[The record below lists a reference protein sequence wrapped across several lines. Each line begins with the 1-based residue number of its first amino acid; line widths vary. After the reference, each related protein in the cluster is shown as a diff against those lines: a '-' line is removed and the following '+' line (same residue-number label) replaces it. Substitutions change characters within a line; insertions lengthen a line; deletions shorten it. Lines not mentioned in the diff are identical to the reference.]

1 MKLPIF
7 SRKSKTPKHSENFIA
22 IDIGSDFVKAI
33 LFEVEETATLKM
45 IGFGKHYLNLKD
57 VQAGVISN
65 KDGVQEAII
74 AAINEALLNYTKEV
88 KDCVFGVSGEMSIGF
103 STTVR
108 VTRKNSTEDINEKEI
123 LEIKK
128 KIEDVA
134 LLQAQREYSR
144 LKGYNDIDLEL
155 INSDITIF
163 KVDGFF
169 VTEPIGFKGKVIET
183 TLFTAFAPLNHLK
196 LLQQLAAGIGLNLIT
211 VSSNMYALVK
221 NLSKEE
227 PTEFNGIIVDIG
239 GDSTDIAV
247 VFSGG
252 ILATRTISVGGRTF
266 TRRIANLL
274 DWSFSDAEN
283 KKLMYSDGKLSEEE
297 THKVGGVIDE
307 TIDAWLAAV
316 SLALLDIEGVK
327 TFPSKLYLTGGAS
340 YMTGLDEMLEEED
353 WKKNIPMRQH
363 LKVKRVTLNEVI
375 SVDGFEKQSEIVV
388 PASLG
393 IIGLILRE
401 NTNE

>member
-7 SRKSKTPKHSENFIA
+7 KRSKKTPQHPSNFIA
-22 IDIGSDFVKAI
+22 IDIGSDFVKAV
-33 LFEVEETATLKM
+33 LFEVEKQESLKM
-45 IGFGKHYLNLKD
+45 VGFGKHYLHLKD
-57 VQAGVISN
+57 VQAGVIAN
-65 KDGVQEAII
+65 KDNVQEAII
-74 AAINEALLNYTKEV
+74 SAINEALLNYTDVV
-88 KDCVFGVSGEMSIGF
+88 KNCVFGVSGEMCIGF

-108 VTRKNSTEDINEKEI
+108 VTRKNSTDDINEKEI

-128 KIEDVA
+128 KIEEVA
-134 LLQAQREYSR
+134 LVQAQREYSR

-169 VTEPIGFKGKVIET
+169 VSEPIGFKGKVIET
-183 TLFTAFAPLNHLK
+183 TLFTAFSPLNHLK
-196 LLQQLAAGIGLNLIT
+196 LLQQLASGIGLNLLT

-221 NLSKEE
+221 NLSKAE
-227 PTEFNGIIVDIG
+227 PSEFNGIIVDIG

-266 TRRIANLL
+266 TRRIANAL
-274 DWSFSDAEN
+274 DWSFAEAEN

-307 TIDAWLAAV
+307 TIEAWLSAL

-327 TFPSKLYLTGGAS
+327 TFPSRLYLAGGAS

-353 WKKNIPMRQH
+353 WKKNVPMRQH
-363 LKVKRVTLNEVI
+363 LKVKRVMLSEVI
-375 SVDGFEKQSEIVV
+375 FVDGFEKQTEIVV

-401 NTNE
+401 NL

>member
-1 MKLPIF
+1 MNLSIF
-7 SRKSKTPKHSENFIA
+7 NRKKKTIEHSNNFIA

-33 LFEVEETATLKM
+33 LFEVEEDQVLKM
-45 IGFGKHYLNLKD
+45 VGFGKHYLKLKD
-57 VQAGVISN
+57 VQAGVIAN

-74 AAINEALLNYTKEV
+74 ASINEALLNYTKEV
-88 KDCVFGVSGEMSIGF
+88 KDCVFGVSGEMCIGF

-108 VTRKNSTEDINEKEI
+108 VTRKNPADDINEKEI
-123 LEIKK
+123 LEVKK
-128 KIEDVA
+128 KIEEVA
-134 LLQAQREYSR
+134 LVQAQREYSR
-144 LKGYNDIDLEL
+144 LKGCNEIDLEL

-169 VTEPIGFKGKVIET
+169 VSEPIGFKGKVIET

-196 LLQQLAAGIGLNLIT
+196 LLQQLASGIGLNLIT

-221 NLSKEE
+221 NLSKDE
-227 PTEFNGIIVDIG
+227 PSEFNGIIVDIG

-274 DWSFSDAEN
+274 DWTFAEAEN
-283 KKLMYSDGKLSEEE
+283 KKLMYSDGKLTEEE
-297 THKVGGVIDE
+297 TNKVGGVIDE
-307 TIDAWLAAV
+307 TIEAWLSALN
-316 SLALLDIEGVK
+316 LALLDIEGVK

-363 LKVKRVTLNEVI
+363 LKVKRVLLDEI
-375 SVDGFEKQSEIVV
+375 IMAKGYEKQSEIVV

-401 NTNE
+401 NI

>member
-1 MKLPIF
+1 MKLPF
-7 SRKSKTPKHSENFIA
+7 FNSKKNHPKQPHNFIA

-33 LFEVEETATLKM
+33 LFEIENNNSLKLVS
-45 IGFGKHYLNLKD
+45 FGKRYLNLKD
-57 VQAGVISN
+57 VQAGVIAN
-65 KDGVQEAII
+65 KDSVQEAII
-74 AAINEALLNYTKEV
+74 SAINEALLNYTQEV
-88 KDCVFGVSGEMSIGF
+88 KECIFGVSGEMSLGF

-108 VTRKNSTEDINEKEI
+108 VTRKSPTNDINEKEI
-123 LEIKK
+123 IELKK
-128 KIEDVA
+128 KIEGVA
-134 LLQAQREYSR
+134 LLQAQRDYSR
-144 LKGYNDIDLEL
+144 LKGVKEIDLEL
-155 INSDITIF
+155 INSDITMF

-169 VTEPIGFKGKVIET
+169 VSEPVGFKGRVIEA

-196 LLQQLAAGIGLNLIT
+196 LLQQLSTGIGLNLVT

-221 NLSKEE
+221 NLSKNE
-227 PTEFNGIIVDIG
+227 PSEFNGIIVDIG

-266 TRRIANLL
+266 TRRIASLL
-274 DWSFSDAEN
+274 DWSFADAEN

-297 THKVGGVIDE
+297 TNKVGGVIDE
-307 TIDAWLAAV
+307 TIEAWLSALN
-316 SLALLDIEGVK
+316 LALLDIDGIK

-340 YMTGLDEMLEEED
+340 YMTGLDEMLEEDE

-363 LKVKRVTLNEVI
+363 LKVKRVMLNEI
-375 SVDGFEKQSEIVV
+375 IDKEGFEKQSEIVV

-393 IIGLILRE
+393 IIGLISMEGL
-401 NTNE
+401 